1 MGAAVAEL
9 TGLSVSYGHRPV
21 LAGVDLRIGAGELVT
36 IVGPSGAGKSTLLR
50 VLAGLH
56 SHDGGAVRR
65 PEDDGG
71 STRTV
76 FQEPHLLPWRTVE
89 RNVRLGLEYR
99 ANHRPGAAVA
109 RERVAQVLA
118 DLGIAELAGRYPHQL
133 SGGQAQRVAV
143 ARAVVTRPSLL
154 LLDEPFGA
162 LDPLSRSGAQ
172 DWLLGLRASLDT
184 AMVLVTHDL
193 DEALY
198 LGDRV
203 AVLRPGAR
211 GLELLTS
218 SVHERSDLADGRQ
231 RALLLEHFTTPRE
244 PERSGTGIAEAS
256 SAVAHSLGDL
266 DEASE
271 PSGPDA
277 LGTPPAQEETTA
289 AEAPGGRSRRQVLRA
304 GGAAALLS
312 VPAVAGA
319 TVSWREQHAGQSA
332 DSAVD
337 LGSLQVGYLPITDA
351 SPLLLAQSNGEFDAR
366 GITAHTTLFRGWS
379 PLVEALQGGQVD
391 MVHLLM
397 PAAVQLRY
405 GAGVPVKVLGWNHT
419 DGSAVAVDKD
429 VEDITDLAGTTF
441 AVPGWYSIHN
451 IVFQKLLRAA
461 GLEPV
466 INTPPGPQTVQLVVL
481 PPADMPTALRA
492 GSVSGYIVAEPFCAL
507 AEVQGIGKILR
518 FTGDVWKDH
527 ACCVTVVA
535 EKFLQDQPDLA
546 TAALEAVVATQLR
559 IREDRHGAA
568 VALSEGGYLPQPRP
582 AIEKTLA
589 AEQDPA
595 YLRSGAIEHPQ
606 WHSPRIGFQP
616 FAYPGYTEALVDSM
630 RETLV
635 DDSLD
640 WLDEVDTSTVHQDLV
655 ATEVNS
661 RAIEAAGGLA
671 AFGLPRHREEVID
684 P

>member
-1 MGAAVAEL
+1 
-9 TGLSVSYGHRPV
+9 
-21 LAGVDLRIGAGELVT
+21 
-36 IVGPSGAGKSTLLR
+36 
-50 VLAGLH
+50 
-56 SHDGGAVRR
+56 
-65 PEDDGG
+65 
-71 STRTV
+71 
-76 FQEPHLLPWRTVE
+76 
-89 RNVRLGLEYR
+89 
-99 ANHRPGAAVA
+99 
-109 RERVAQVLA
+109 
-118 DLGIAELAGRYPHQL
+118 
-133 SGGQAQRVAV
+133 
-143 ARAVVTRPSLL
+143 
-154 LLDEPFGA
+154 
-162 LDPLSRSGAQ
+162 
-172 DWLLGLRASLDT
+172 
-184 AMVLVTHDL
+184 
-193 DEALY
+193 
-198 LGDRV
+198 V

-218 SVHERSDLADGRQ
+218 AVHERSDLADGRR
-231 RALLLEHFTTPRE
+231 RAQLLEHFTTPQE
-244 PERSGTGIAEAS
+244 PERSGTGIAQAS
-256 SAVAHSLGDL
+256 SAVARSLDEL
-266 DEASE
+266 DEASD
-271 PSGPDA
+271 PSGPEEP
-277 LGTPPAQEETTA
+277 GTPPAPQPA
-289 AEAPGGRSRRQVLRA
+289 DGEAPGGRSRRQGLRA

-332 DSAVD
+332 DSVSD

-419 DGSAVAVDKD
+419 DGSAVAVNKD

-466 INTPPGPQTVQLVVL
+466 INTPPGPDTVQLVVL

-568 VALSEGGYLPQPRP
+568 VALSEGGYLPQPLP

-640 WLDEVDTSTVHQDLV
+640 
-655 ATEVNS
+655 
-661 RAIEAAGGLA
+661 
-671 AFGLPRHREEVID
+671 
-684 P
+684 